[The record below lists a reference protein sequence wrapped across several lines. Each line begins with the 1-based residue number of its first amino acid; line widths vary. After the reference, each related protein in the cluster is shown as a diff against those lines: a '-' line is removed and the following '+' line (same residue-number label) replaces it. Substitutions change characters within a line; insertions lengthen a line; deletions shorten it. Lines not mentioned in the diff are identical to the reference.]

1 MDREVGSLRKRAEEK
16 KEGHINEW
24 KIALVIIVLSIII
37 GGSLWIL
44 GNSPLS
50 EEETAQ
56 VIPEPVEEEAWVNQS
71 EQLDVDFDP
80 PTEEDLSTGSLEYMS
95 IKEIAEAW
103 KIRPDYYLYRF
114 IDDYGLVGNYTIE
127 SKLWELQAE
136 GGFTTQRARD
146 LATEIESTK
155 QENLDWVWPEP
166 PLEPDEEEV

>member
-1 MDREVGSLRKRAEEK
+1 MRKKKEK
-16 KEGHINEW
+16 KEEQHINEW
-24 KIALVIIVLSIII
+24 AIGAVIIVLAIII

-44 GNSPLS
+44 GNEPLAP
-50 EEETAQ
+50 EETETAELPIETGESQ
-56 VIPEPVEEEAWVNQS
+56 SKENQTKETDVNF
-71 EQLDVDFDP
+71 EP
-80 PTEEDLSTGSLEYMS
+80 PTESNISTGSLEYMS

-114 IDDYGLVGNYTIE
+114 IDDYQLEGNYSVE

-155 QENLDWVWPEP
+155 QENMDWVWPEP
-166 PLEPDEEEV
+166 APEQLGDGEI